1 MIGFFDSGVGGFNS
15 LFALRKALPFADMI
29 YLADR
34 KNAPYGTK
42 TEDEVL
48 SLANKNIKRLS
59 EMGAKKILIACCTAS
74 TLWDKLPREQKMI
87 SMPIILPAV
96 NCLDNNN
103 KRIMVIATER
113 TVSSKFFSRAIF
125 VRFPEAY
132 VVEVAMQSLV
142 SAVEEG
148 IKNRNLFS
156 STLGDIKRLVCLFE
170 EYRPD
175 TLVLGC
181 THFSSV
187 EHIIHKA
194 LPDVNIINPAYIGAM
209 EMIKCIADCG
219 INTRESGRLIY
230 T

>member
-1 MIGFFDSGVGGFNS
+1 MIGVFDSGVGGFNS
-15 LFALRKALPFADMI
+15 LFALRKILPLIDVA

-48 SLANKNIKRLS
+48 SLSGKNIKRLS
-59 EMGAKKILIACCTAS
+59 EMGAERVLIACCTAS
-74 TLWDKLPREQKMI
+74 TLWDRLPCEQKRI
-87 SMPIILPAV
+87 SIPIILPTV
-96 NCLDNNN
+96 SRIDSKS

-113 TVSSKFFSRAIF
+113 TVSSKSFSRGILA
-125 VRFPEAY
+125 RLPEAY
-132 VVEVAMQSLV
+132 VVEVPMQSLV
-142 SAVEEG
+142 SAVEDG
-148 IKNRNLFS
+148 IKNRSLFD
-156 STLGDIKRLVCLFE
+156 STFDEIKRLVHLAG
-170 EYRPD
+170 EYSPD

-187 EHIIHKA
+187 EHIIRTA
-194 LPDVNIINPAYIGAM
+194 LPNVNIINPAYIGAL
-209 EMIKCIADCG
+209 EMVKSITDGG